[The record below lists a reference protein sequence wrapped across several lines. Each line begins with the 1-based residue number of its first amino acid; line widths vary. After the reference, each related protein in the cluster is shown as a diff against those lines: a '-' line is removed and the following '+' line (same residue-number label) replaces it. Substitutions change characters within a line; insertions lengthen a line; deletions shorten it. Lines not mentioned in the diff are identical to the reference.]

1 MNPKLLILAMLAFL
15 VACAQQPLKSTSAAA
30 TANEEEQEEQPAGA
44 AKNQTLPKQELSKG
58 VLYELLL
65 GEIAGQRGQLDVAT
79 KAYVDLANTTRD
91 PRIAQRATEI
101 ALYSKQPEAAL
112 QAARVW
118 ADVDPDSAQA
128 RQTLVALLISSRK
141 LEEARPIIE
150 KLFSAE
156 GQNVG
161 EGFMQLNGLLS
172 KYPDKPAALSL
183 VQELA
188 QPYPRVAEAH
198 LAIGQA
204 AWSAM
209 QFDVALSEARKALE
223 LRPAWELAV
232 LFQGQVLQHTSNKL
246 ALEYMRG
253 YLKSYPKAKDVRL
266 NYARLLV
273 AEKDYPQ
280 ARSEFQKLRA
290 AFPNNAEV
298 SLAVGLLSMQLND
311 FDAAE
316 ASFREALSQNYKD
329 PDSVRFYL
337 GQIYEERKRYDEA
350 LRWYGG
356 VGVGDQY
363 LNAQTRYAGVLAKQG
378 KLAEA
383 RKFLS
388 QIAAQDNQ
396 QRMQIILTEGQ
407 LLREA
412 AHYQE
417 AFDLLGHALE
427 KNPDYTDLLYD
438 YAMAAE
444 KLNRLDV
451 LEASLR
457 KLIQLKPDYAHAY
470 NALGYTLAD
479 RTDRLAEA
487 MQFIEQAL
495 QLAPEDPFIIDSM
508 GWVQYRMGNLKEG
521 ATYLRRAF
529 ADRPDPEIAAHL
541 GEVLWVQGKHEEA
554 ETIWQ
559 TSLKDNPGNE
569 ALQNVI
575 KKFVNK

>member
-1 MNPKLLILAMLAFL
+1 MNPKLLILAMPAFL
-15 VACAQQPLKSTSAAA
+15 LACAQQPLKATSVAA
-30 TANEEEQEEQPAGA
+30 TANEVEQEEQPAIT
-44 AKNQTLPKQELSKG
+44 AKSQNLPKQELTQNM
-58 VLYELLL
+58 LYEFLL

-79 KAYVDLANTTRD
+79 KAYVDMANTTRD

-112 QAARVW
+112 QAAKVW
-118 ADVDPDSAQA
+118 AEADPDSTQA
-128 RQTLVALLISSRK
+128 RQTLVALLMNSRK
-141 LEEARPIIE
+141 LEEARPHFE
-150 KLFSAE
+150 KLLSGE
-156 GQNVG
+156 GQNIG
-161 EGFMQLNGLLS
+161 QGFIQLNGLLS
-172 KYPDKPAALSL
+172 KYPDKPAALNL

-198 LAIGQA
+198 FAVSQA
-204 AWSAM
+204 AWNAA
-209 QFDVALSEARKALE
+209 QYDVALSEVRKALE
-223 LRPAWELAV
+223 LRTEWELAA

-246 ALEYMRG
+246 ALEYLHV

-266 NYARLLV
+266 SYARLLV

-280 ARSEFQKLRA
+280 ARSEFQKLRTD
-290 AFPNNAEV
+290 FPNNAEV

-316 ASFREALSQNYKD
+316 ASFKQALSQNYKD
-329 PDSVRFYL
+329 RDSVRYYL
-337 GQIYEERKRYDEA
+337 GQVYEERKRYDEA
-350 LRWYGG
+350 LRWYGSVVEG
-356 VGVGDQY
+356 EQY
-363 LNAQTRYAGVLAKQG
+363 FAAQIRYASVLAKQG

-383 RKFLS
+383 RKHLS
-388 QIAAQDNQ
+388 QLAPKDNQ
-396 QRMQIILTEGQ
+396 QRIQIILTEAQ
-407 LLREA
+407 LLRDA
-412 AHYQE
+412 GRYQE
-417 AFDLLGHALE
+417 AFDLLGRALK
-427 KNPDYTDLLYD
+427 KNPDYPDLLYD

-451 LEASLR
+451 LEENLR

-479 RTDRLAEA
+479 RTDRLTEA
-487 MQFIEQAL
+487 VQFIQQAL

-508 GWVQYRMGNLKEG
+508 GWVQYRLGNLKEG
-521 ATYLRRAF
+521 ATYLRRAY

-554 ETIWQ
+554 ETIWK

>member
-1 MNPKLLILAMLAFL
+1 
-15 VACAQQPLKSTSAAA
+15 
-30 TANEEEQEEQPAGA
+30 
-44 AKNQTLPKQELSKG
+44 
-58 VLYELLL
+58 
-65 GEIAGQRGQLDVAT
+65 
-79 KAYVDLANTTRD
+79 
-91 PRIAQRATEI
+91 QRATEI
-101 ALYSKQPEAAL
+101 ALFSRQPEAAL
-112 QAARVW
+112 QAARIWVE
-118 ADVDPDSAQA
+118 VDPESTPA
-128 RQTLVALLISSRK
+128 RQTLVALLINGRK
-141 LEEARPIIE
+141 LDEARPNIE
-150 KLFSAE
+150 KLLSAE
-156 GQNVG
+156 GKSVG
-161 EGFMQLNGLLS
+161 QGFMQLNGLLS
-172 KYPDKPAALSL
+172 KYPDKQAALNL

-198 LAIGQA
+198 LAIAQA
-204 AWSAM
+204 AWNAM
-209 QFDVALSEARKALE
+209 QYDVALSEVRKVLE
-223 LRPAWELAV
+223 LRPEWELAA
-232 LFQGQVLQHTSNKL
+232 LFQGQTLQHTSNKL
-246 ALEYMRG
+246 ALEYLRG

-316 ASFREALSQNYKD
+316 ENFKHALSQNYKD
-329 PDSVRFYL
+329 RDSVRFYL
-337 GQIYEERKRYDEA
+337 GQIYEERRRYDEA
-350 LRWYGG
+350 LRWYGS
-356 VGVGDQY
+356 VGEGEHY
-363 LNAQTRYAGVLAKQG
+363 LNARTRYAGVLAKQG

-383 RKFLS
+383 RKYLG
-388 QIAAQDNQ
+388 QIAVQDNQ
-396 QRMQIILTEGQ
+396 QRIQILLTEAQ

-412 AHYQE
+412 AHYRE
-417 AFDLLGHALE
+417 AFDLLGRALE
-427 KNPDYTDLLYD
+427 KNPDYPDLLYD

-451 LEASLR
+451 LEVNLR

-487 MQFIEQAL
+487 VQFIEQAL

-508 GWVQYRMGNLKEG
+508 GWVQYRLGNLKEG
-521 ATYLRRAF
+521 VTYLRRAF

-575 KKFVNK
+575 KKFGNK

>member
-1 MNPKLLILAMLAFL
+1 MNPKLPILAMSAFL
-15 VACAQQPLKSTSAAA
+15 VACAQQPHKAPSAAA
-30 TANEEEQEEQPAGA
+30 PAIEEEQEEQLASA
-44 AKNQTLPKQELSKG
+44 AKSQNWPNQELTQNM
-58 VLYELLL
+58 LYEFLL

-79 KAYVDLANTTRD
+79 KAYVDLAKTTRD

-101 ALYSKQPEAAL
+101 ALYSRQPEAAL

-118 ADVDPDSAQA
+118 AEVDPNSAPA
-128 RQTLVALLISSRK
+128 RQTLVALLVNSRK
-141 LEEARPIIE
+141 LEEARPYLE
-150 KLFSAE
+150 KLLSAE
-156 GQNVG
+156 GQNAG
-161 EGFMQLNGLLS
+161 QGFMQLTGLLS
-172 KYPDKPAALSL
+172 KYPDKTAALNL

-198 LAIGQA
+198 FAVAQA
-204 AWSAM
+204 AWNAA
-209 QFDVALSEARKALE
+209 QYDVALSEVRKALE
-223 LRPAWELAV
+223 LRPEWELAA

-246 ALEYMRG
+246 ALEYLRD

-273 AEKDYPQ
+273 VEKDYPQ
-280 ARSEFQKLRA
+280 ARSEFLKLRRD
-290 AFPNNAEV
+290 FPNNAEV
-298 SLAVGLLSMQLND
+298 SLAVGLLSMQVND

-316 ASFREALSQNYKD
+316 ESFKQALSQNYKD
-329 PDSVRFYL
+329 RDSVRYYL
-337 GQIYEERKRYDEA
+337 GQVYEERKRYDEA
-350 LRWYGG
+350 LHWYGS
-356 VGVGDQY
+356 VGVGEQY
-363 LNAQTRYAGVLAKQG
+363 LPAQLRYANVLAKQG

-383 RKFLS
+383 RKHLS
-388 QIAAQDNQ
+388 QIVVKDNQ
-396 QRMQIILTEGQ
+396 QRIQIILTDAQ

-412 AHYQE
+412 GRYQE
-417 AFDLLGHALE
+417 AFDLLGRALQ
-427 KNPDYTDLLYD
+427 KNPDYPDLLYD

-451 LEASLR
+451 LEENLR

-487 MQFIEQAL
+487 EQYIEQAL
-495 QLAPEDPFIIDSM
+495 KLAPEDPFIIDSM

-521 ATYLRRAF
+521 TAYLRRAY

-554 ETIWQ
+554 ETIWK

-569 ALQNVI
+569 SLQNVI

>member
-1 MNPKLLILAMLAFL
+1 MNPKLLILAMSAFL
-15 VACAQQPLKSTSAAA
+15 VACAQQPLKATSDTA
-30 TANEEEQEEQPAGA
+30 TANEEEQEEQPASA
-44 AKNQTLPKQELSKG
+44 VKNQTLPKQELSKD
-58 VLYELLL
+58 VLYQFLL

-79 KAYVDLANTTRD
+79 KAYLDMANTTRD

-101 ALYSKQPEAAL
+101 ALFSRQPEAAL
-112 QAARVW
+112 QAAKVW
-118 ADVDPDSAQA
+118 AEVDPDSTQA
-128 RQTLVALLISSRK
+128 RQALVALLINSRK
-141 LEEARPIIE
+141 LEESRPHIE
-150 KLFSAE
+150 KLLSGG
-156 GQNVG
+156 GQNTG
-161 EGFMQLNGLLS
+161 QGFIQLNGLLS
-172 KYPDKPAALSL
+172 KYPDKPAALNL
-183 VQELA
+183 VQDLA

-198 LAIGQA
+198 FAIAQA
-204 AWSAM
+204 AWNAM
-209 QFDVALSEARKALE
+209 QYEVALSEVRKALE
-223 LRPAWELAV
+223 LRPEWELAA
-232 LFQGQVLQHTSNKL
+232 LFQGQTLQHTSNKL
-246 ALEYMRG
+246 ALEYLRG

-316 ASFREALSQNYKD
+316 ENFKRALSQNYKD
-329 PDSVRFYL
+329 RDSVRSYL

-350 LRWYGG
+350 LRWYGS
-356 VGVGDQY
+356 VGEGDHY
-363 LNAQTRYAGVLAKQG
+363 LNARTRYAGVLAKQG

-383 RKFLS
+383 RKYLG
-388 QIAAQDNQ
+388 QIAVQDNQ
-396 QRMQIILTEGQ
+396 QRIQILLTEAQ
-407 LLREA
+407 LLRDA

-417 AFDLLGHALE
+417 AFDLLGRALE
-427 KNPDYTDLLYD
+427 KNPDYPDLLYD

-451 LEASLR
+451 LEVNLR

-479 RTDRLAEA
+479 RTDRLSEA
-487 MQFIEQAL
+487 VQYIEQAL
-495 QLAPEDPFIIDSM
+495 RLAPEDPFIIDSM
-508 GWVQYRMGNLKEG
+508 GWVQYRLGNLKEG
-521 ATYLRRAF
+521 VTYLRRAF

-575 KKFVNK
+575 KKFGNK

>member
-1 MNPKLLILAMLAFL
+1 MNPKLLILAMSAFL
-15 VACAQQPLKSTSAAA
+15 VACAQQPLKATSDTA
-30 TANEEEQEEQPAGA
+30 TANEEEQEEQPASA
-44 AKNQTLPKQELSKG
+44 VKNQTLPKQELSSD
-58 VLYELLL
+58 VLYQFLL

-79 KAYVDLANTTRD
+79 KAYLDMAKSTRD

-101 ALYSKQPEAAL
+101 ALFSRQPEAAL
-112 QAARVW
+112 QAAKVW
-118 ADVDPDSAQA
+118 AEVDPDSTQA
-128 RQTLVALLISSRK
+128 RQALVALLINSRK
-141 LEEARPIIE
+141 LEESRPHIE
-150 KLFSAE
+150 KLLSGE

-161 EGFMQLNGLLS
+161 QGFMQLNGLLS
-172 KYPDKPAALSL
+172 KYPDKPAALNL

-198 LAIGQA
+198 FVIAQA
-204 AWSAM
+204 AWNAM
-209 QFDVALSEARKALE
+209 QYEVALSEVRKALE
-223 LRPAWELAV
+223 LRPEWELAA
-232 LFQGQVLQHTSNKL
+232 LFQGQTLQHTSNKL
-246 ALEYMRG
+246 ALEYLRG

-316 ASFREALSQNYKD
+316 ENFKRALSQNYKD
-329 PDSVRFYL
+329 RDSVRSYL

-350 LRWYGG
+350 LRWYGS
-356 VGVGDQY
+356 VGEGDHY
-363 LNAQTRYAGVLAKQG
+363 LNARTRYAGVLAKQG

-383 RKFLS
+383 RKYLG
-388 QIAAQDNQ
+388 QIAVQDNQ
-396 QRMQIILTEGQ
+396 QRIQILLTEAQ

-417 AFDLLGHALE
+417 AFDLLGRALE
-427 KNPDYTDLLYD
+427 KNPDYPDLLYD

-451 LEASLR
+451 LEENLR

-479 RTDRLAEA
+479 RTDRLGEAE
-487 MQFIEQAL
+487 QYIEQAL
-495 QLAPEDPFIIDSM
+495 KLAPEDPFIIDSM
-508 GWVQYRMGNLKEG
+508 GWVQYRLGNLKEG
-521 ATYLRRAF
+521 TAYLRRAY

-541 GEVLWVQGKHEEA
+541 GEVLWVQGKREEA
-554 ETIWQ
+554 ETIWK